1 MAKPYIYV
9 SDKKIEFNGIRAD
22 IMTHLTYMFEQ
33 LVESGITT
41 KEELHSAVDM
51 AFMDDEELKKLA
63 EENMK
68 KLLDNL
74 KELLG
79 EKNNE

>member
-22 IMTHLTYMFEQ
+22 IMTYLTFMFEQ

-51 AFMDDEELKKLA
+51 AFMNDEELKKLA

-68 KLLDNL
+68 KILDNL

>member
-1 MAKPYIYV
+1 MTKPYIYV

-22 IMTHLTYMFEQ
+22 IMTHLTFMFEQ

-41 KEELHSAVDM
+41 KEELHEAVDM
-51 AFMDDEELKKLA
+51 AFMSDEELKKLA
-63 EENMK
+63 KKNMK
-68 KLLDNL
+68 KLFDNL